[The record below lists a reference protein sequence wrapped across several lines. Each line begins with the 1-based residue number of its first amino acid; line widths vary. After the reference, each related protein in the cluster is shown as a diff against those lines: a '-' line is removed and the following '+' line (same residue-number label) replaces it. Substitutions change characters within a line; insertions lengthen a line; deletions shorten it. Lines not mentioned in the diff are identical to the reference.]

1 MDTSLS
7 ILCDI
12 VKDREAWH
20 AAFHGVA
27 KRWTWLSH
35 WTATTVNLWN
45 QITSYLLPKHN
56 GRTSLGYTSPC
67 SKGWIERSQ
76 GVTSSKQL
84 WNVAGQFPFDSKTF
98 VEMLCPPGWGWGSAR
113 ESLSLGEESFIGLAG
128 LLESSGHSQGC
139 TGWTFKA
146 AVGLQHQQAV
156 SFSFPSVRL
165 GMTRCFN
172 NCQVFWQL

>member
-1 MDTSLS
+1 MQHPMGLQSVGHDWAT
-7 ILCDI
+7 
-12 VKDREAWH
+12 EQQQQ
-20 AAFHGVA
+20 
-27 KRWTWLSH
+27 WTCEI
-35 WTATTVNLWN
+35 WN
-45 QITSYLLPKHN
+45 QITSSLLPKHSD
-56 GRTSLGYTSPC
+56 RTSLGYTSPC
-67 SKGWIERSQ
+67 PKGWIERSQ

-84 WNVAGQFPFDSKTF
+84 WNVAGQFPFDSETF